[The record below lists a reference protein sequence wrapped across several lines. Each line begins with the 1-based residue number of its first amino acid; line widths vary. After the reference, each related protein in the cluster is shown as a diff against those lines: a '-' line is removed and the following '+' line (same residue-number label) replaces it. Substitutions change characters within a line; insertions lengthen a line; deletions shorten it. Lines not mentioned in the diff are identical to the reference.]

1 MSPPCAAFPPS
12 KLDVHVQAD
21 VKGKKRKLPGGAD
34 VDLTKCA
41 LKEMTQ
47 YRCFVENSQSRNS
60 PVRCWPIHRL
70 FRQCQDKKGT
80 FMVETTAWEGSKSD
94 PTTTTR
100 HNSQAIGNGKSQ
112 DGHSSEPSYHQWSQ
126 SWEDE

>member
-12 KLDVHVQAD
+12 KLDMHVQAD

-60 PVRCWPIHRL
+60 PVRC
-70 FRQCQDKKGT
+70 
-80 FMVETTAWEGSKSD
+80 
-94 PTTTTR
+94 
-100 HNSQAIGNGKSQ
+100 NGKSQ

-126 SWEDE
+126 AWEDE

>member
-1 MSPPCAAFPPS
+1 MAPPCNVFPVS
-12 KLDVHVQAD
+12 KLELHVQAD

-47 YRCFVENSQSRNS
+47 YRCFIDDPKSRDS

-80 FMVETTAWEGSKSD
+80 FTVETTAWEGSSSNTHQSP
-94 PTTTTR
+94 PTTGG
-100 HNSQAIGNGKSQ
+100 HKL
-112 DGHSSEPSYHQWSQ
+112 DGGHHDVPSYHEWLRA
-126 SWEDE
+126 